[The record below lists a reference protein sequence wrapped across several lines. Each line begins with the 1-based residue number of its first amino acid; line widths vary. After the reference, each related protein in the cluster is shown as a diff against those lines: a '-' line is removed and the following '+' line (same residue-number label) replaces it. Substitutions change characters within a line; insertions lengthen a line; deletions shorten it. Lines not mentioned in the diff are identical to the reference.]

1 MKFVGFV
8 LVTALIYMSI
18 HLRSIILAIF
28 SLVNL
33 MMSIPIALCIY
44 RLVLQVDYFS
54 SLHFS
59 AILIILG
66 IGADD
71 IFVFHDQWKSTF
83 QIRALNDDPVR
94 RLSMTFRLASS
105 AMLVTSLTS
114 SIAFFACYFSAI
126 MPLRSFGLFAGLLVP
141 IDFLLTIFVQP
152 VLYYVYETTF
162 LSKKKAEGQ
171 EEGPN
176 SDEGRLAVS
185 GAVNDEQAIDSRNAS
200 DYIP

>member
-1 MKFVGFV
+1 MKAINSDVKFVVFV
-8 LVTALIYMSI
+8 LIACFIYMAI
-18 HLRSIILAIF
+18 HLRSIFLATF
-28 SLVNL
+28 SLINL

-44 RLVLQVDYFS
+44 KLILRVDYFS

-71 IFVFHDQWKSTF
+71 IFVFHDHWKNTF
-83 QIRALNDDPVR
+83 LIKALDGKPIE

-126 MPLRSFGLFAGLLVP
+126 MPLRSFGLFASLLVP
-141 IDFLLTIFVQP
+141 LDFLLTIFV
-152 VLYYVYETTF
+152 
-162 LSKKKAEGQ
+162 
-171 EEGPN
+171 
-176 SDEGRLAVS
+176 
-185 GAVNDEQAIDSRNAS
+185 
-200 DYIP
+200 